1 MARNTGPGHDAS
13 DRALDERAFE
23 EKEQPTS
30 TQHYDPDQ
38 VRKHDDV
45 GRDRLFENRQQHDDA
60 DLEAEKTR
68 KARDVHRHHHDVDEH
83 QADSGAPHTG
93 KHKG

>member
-1 MARNTGPGHDAS
+1 MASNTGPGHDKS
-13 DRALDERAFE
+13 DKALDKRAFE
-23 EKEQPTS
+23 EHEPRSEQR
-30 TQHYDPDQ
+30 YDPDEVQ
-38 VRKHDDV
+38 KHDDV

-68 KARDVHRHHHDVDEH
+68 LARDVHRHHHDVDEH
-83 QADSGAPHTG
+83 QGASGAPNTG